1 MSNLDRY
8 TAATLTEAELEQVN
22 GGFSFGFSAK
32 KYTTID
38 NRNFGV
44 IGGITTNGDGNVVN
58 VIGNGS
64 VNGKFA

>member
-1 MSNLDRY
+1 MSNLELY
-8 TAATLTEAELEQVN
+8 TDSAISETDLEQVD
-22 GGFSFGFSAK
+22 GGFSFGFTAK

-44 IGGITTNGDGNVVN
+44 IGGINTTGDGNTIN

>member
-1 MSNLDRY
+1 MSNLELYTDR
-8 TAATLTEAELEQVN
+8 ALTDADLEQVD